1 MSEESEEIERFV
13 ELPTPDRFFQRI
25 GDAELEMRVRD
36 ADAATVR
43 TQFVPGGAF
52 GFEISCEYSYA
63 GYDCNQHI
71 TLDREAA
78 EALYERL
85 DRVLESD
92 RR

>member
-1 MSEESEEIERFV
+1 MTDEVERFV
-13 ELPTPDRFFQRI
+13 ELPTPDRFFQKI
-25 GDAELEMRVRD
+25 GDGELEMRPMESDDV
-36 ADAATVR
+36 AVQ
-43 TQFVPGGAF
+43 TQFVAGGAF
-52 GFEISCEYSYA
+52 GFEISCEYEYA
-63 GYDCNQHI
+63 GFDCSQHI